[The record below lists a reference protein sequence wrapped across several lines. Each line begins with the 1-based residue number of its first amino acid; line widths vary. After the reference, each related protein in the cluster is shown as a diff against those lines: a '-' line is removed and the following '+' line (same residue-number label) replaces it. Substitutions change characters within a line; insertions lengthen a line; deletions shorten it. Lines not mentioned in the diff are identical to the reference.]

1 VTDPVQWRP
10 QVGADLANDSGSQ
23 TLLLA
28 DDRTTFFVKAQLIK
42 GSVHGLRRGSGY
54 FDWAWVSAD
63 EVPRFVG
70 GAELQRLLEALL

>member
-1 VTDPVQWRP
+1 MTS
-10 QVGADLANDSGSQ
+10 DSSSQ

-42 GSVHGLRRGSGY
+42 GSVRGMRRGSGY
-54 FDWAWVSAD
+54 LDWAWVSAD

-70 GAELQRLLEALL
+70 GPDLQRLLEALL

>member
-1 VTDPVQWRP
+1 MA
-10 QVGADLANDSGSQ
+10 GDSGSQ

-28 DDRTTFFVKAQLIK
+28 DDRTTFFVTAQPIK
-42 GSVHGLRRGSGY
+42 GSVRGLRRGSGY

-63 EVPRFVG
+63 EVPRSVG

>member
-1 VTDPVQWRP
+1 MA
-10 QVGADLANDSGSQ
+10 GDSGSQ

-28 DDRTTFFVKAQLIK
+28 DDRTTFFVKAQLIQ
-42 GSVHGLRRGSGY
+42 GSVRGLRRGSGY

-63 EVPRFVG
+63 EVPGFVG